1 MTFKARTPSCF
12 DFQSLQPWP
21 VSTLFDFVRLS
32 WLGKL
37 DSAAPPL
44 TSGPVPVPCPA
55 VPCRAL
61 PCPCPEYLACLFCMD
76 CITLQTSSLKNTAY
90 LDGTT
95 LAFSLP
101 NEKEFSYY
109 MLLLISTNSSKKSSK
124 IKHIY
129 IYMFQSLRV
138 YVLILYVVI
147 NITHSKPPCSLFGPA
162 WSRNWGNWGDRGGHQ
177 SLNPGCSGDGK
188 AAMQC
193 SNFDRHNFSKQMKVV
208 LKPWPWKWHEVS
220 WCFMTVKNVS
230 VGFRFGFSGAW

>member
-1 MTFKARTPSCF
+1 MNGVKRTEINHGIGSGTYQAWEWYTLVQDAETLSHLVPWRHIN
-12 DFQSLQPWP
+12 DFQGSHSIMFRLSEP
-21 VSTLFDFVRLS
+21 SALASFDFVRLS

-44 TSGPVPVPCPA
+44 TSGPVP

-129 IYMFQSLRV
+129 I
-138 YVLILYVVI
+138 
-147 NITHSKPPCSLFGPA
+147 
-162 WSRNWGNWGDRGGHQ
+162 
-177 SLNPGCSGDGK
+177 
-188 AAMQC
+188 
-193 SNFDRHNFSKQMKVV
+193 
-208 LKPWPWKWHEVS
+208 
-220 WCFMTVKNVS
+220 CFNL
-230 VGFRFGFSGAW
+230 